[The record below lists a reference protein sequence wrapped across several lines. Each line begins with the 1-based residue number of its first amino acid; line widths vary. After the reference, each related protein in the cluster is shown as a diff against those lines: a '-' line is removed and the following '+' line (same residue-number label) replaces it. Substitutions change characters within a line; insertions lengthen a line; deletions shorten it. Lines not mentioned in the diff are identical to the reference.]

1 MSYKKALRQ
10 LRAIE
15 RSKAMSEDTL
25 SELEQLH
32 MYKKYDLGIDNVEDK
47 TKGHEN
53 IIGHTWATHVKR
65 KGSALDEIGFVVWHS
80 LNEGGDIDFYD
91 VEWNMGN
98 IETDIPATMLEVVKD
113 SNAIDE
119 VHEGHGVQDPSTP
132 KNERKYKSK
141 K

>member
-1 MSYKKALRQ
+1 M
-10 LRAIE
+10 
-15 RSKAMSEDTL
+15 
-25 SELEQLH
+25 
-32 MYKKYDLGIDNVEDK
+32 
-47 TKGHEN
+47 
-53 IIGHTWATHVKR
+53 
-65 KGSALDEIGFVVWHS
+65 WHS
-80 LNEGGDIDFYD
+80 LNEGGNIDFYD

-119 VHEGHGVQDPSTP
+119 VHEGHGVQDPDMP

>member
-1 MSYKKALRQ
+1 MRFSAATLKRLVRQVIKEEIRKVKGGYKVYPKKPRKGKNRREAFSKKPMSYKKALRQ

-53 IIGHTWATHVKR
+53 IIGHT
-65 KGSALDEIGFVVWHS
+65 
-80 LNEGGDIDFYD
+80 
-91 VEWNMGN
+91 
-98 IETDIPATMLEVVKD
+98 
-113 SNAIDE
+113 
-119 VHEGHGVQDPSTP
+119 
-132 KNERKYKSK
+132 
-141 K
+141 